1 MIDRP
6 ALPTARDVLIAAGN
20 LITPAEAWSPG
31 RQALDAVGVP
41 VHPGDPAAV
50 SFSAPGAIDAAV
62 CRLFHTR
69 DYAAEPIWREAMDIA
84 DATVREI
91 TVGRHDGIASYDR
104 DTHRSAILH
113 TFDVAVPNFP
123 D

>member
-1 MIDRP
+1 MIERT

-20 LITPAEAWSPG
+20 LIALPDAWSPG
-31 RQALDAVGVP
+31 RQALDAAGIP
-41 VHPGDPAAV
+41 VHPGDPTAV

-69 DYAAEPIWREAMDIA
+69 DFAAEPVWREAMDIA
-84 DATVREI
+84 NAAVREI
-91 TVGRHDGIASYDR
+91 TVGRHDEIASYDR
-104 DTHRSAILH
+104 DTHRDAVLH
-113 TFDVAVPNFP
+113 AFHAAVPDMP